1 MESATR
7 EDTECVGE
15 FEENVPDDGDSIIK
29 SIEYISIDAM
39 GAVATDGMNAA
50 ADDGMDIISDNGMDI
65 FAADDGMEAATDDGM
80 ETVTDDGIRDRFQ
93 LFFSIHPDLKP
104 DDLVNILK
112 SSGWNERVTLR
123 KVYELNHGYDLSPPQ
138 NCLPTPTLDS
148 NPGLTPNA
156 SCASVGYNGS
166 DESLNGDL
174 PRARSPIVIDDDT
187 TDGEHYRDWKK
198 STILDNDD
206 SSENSSSEEDDESFV
221 RVRVPRVPRVP
232 ASRKRISGDAKATE
246 HTTVTRWIGRL
257 VGGLYVKTLLVC
269 NGDDALNQKGG
280 LVESYVQKRKLDGLI
295 DITVNRDKL
304 REQGWSGRD
313 YTDRVELIPPVKWV
327 DKKSLKKFYVA
338 AFIDKDQFLPGDC
351 ITVRA
356 GIDDREHLTANG
368 RLKRNIK
375 ETAARVWFA
384 RIVNIFGN
392 KRGEPMAHVR
402 WFSHGGDTFLDETAG
417 PKELFLLD
425 RCDDIEMSTIAGK
438 VNVER
443 CTQIGPSEEGDQFK
457 KPNSYFYRFFYDDDD
472 TTPVRFEDATFHE
485 ENIKLV
491 GTERTQQCFCCA
503 RREEMQHK
511 LSTRVTG
518 TVNEDHSATSF
529 SYDGTEYKLN
539 DCVYMLPRASDEPH
553 TIGQIIH
560 IKCTG
565 VFNWAVKDP
574 VKLRDSVQGIQV
586 TVQILRRY
594 DDFNSDYRSEFKS
607 GEKHAMRDNRRL
619 YLTNRKKTI
628 LVDDRLLGKCQ
639 VVHPDRIKN
648 LAKYK
653 DLEDTFY
660 VTDREPDCFDGTATR
675 RTFDLEDLEPLN
687 AEDFHDSVDGNKM
700 VEREECRQENFA
712 KAGLKLRAM
721 DVFAGCGGMTSGL
734 HEGGAVDTLYGIE
747 WDIDAGRTLKKNF
760 PHMKVYNEN
769 ANTLLQRAIQ
779 EERGTTTGVMKDL
792 QGKPM
797 PPMPK
802 RGEIDFLYGGPP
814 CQDFSGC
821 NRAPKANSIKNSL
834 LTTFLSYV
842 DHYRPKYFLLENVRG
857 LLQHRLGSTQKKVGY
872 GVQGGIQQGSV
883 KFILRALTSLGYSA
897 QFQMLQAAE
906 HGSPQ
911 SRRRVFFWGSLLGR
925 KLPLYPQPTHMC
937 KGLSAPTN
945 TFTMGKTAPHN
956 PVTVGDAISDL
967 PAFDWRINVPGEDR
981 QGRRQRELEIPTVRL
996 PTNRASPVGESNP
1009 LYAYE
1014 PITEFQREVRRYV
1027 KGDVIKNHSTHQ
1039 WNYETMLRL
1048 ARIPMRPKANH
1059 NDLPLEHDMACLR
1072 NEAASKSNF
1081 YPNRYY
1087 RLDFK
1092 EQFQTCLTNVDPGG
1106 ENGKILHPT
1115 QRRILTVREFARAQ
1129 GFLDTFTWDPSTQ
1142 SQKAM
1147 YKQIGNAVSLQ
1158 HGRALGKE
1166 LFNALYAQ
1174 WELEQTA
1181 NAEEIVPA
1189 IGPIDG
1195 DESDELDEFEG
1206 FEGFDEDVEMED
1218 IAMDGGRAYEEP
1230 ISAMPVNTPATDCE
1244 EELGRL
1250 MESMNH
1256 AETTSRNNDVRGEY
1270 LTSNPQQRDQ
1280 ALDGHQLPLP
1290 SPSPSPRSTSPPLVS
1305 IETPETEF
1313 DGGFGKE
1320 RSNNI
1325 VGRLPTPAL
1334 HNIWKDDSYLEA
1346 SIPPEAD
1353 AGALRT
1359 PKLPK
1364 AQGETVKKQRETSA
1378 TNDATNDGV
1387 RKLSASEIE
1396 NLISQPESLSLPATM
1411 QPEPR
1416 KRGVTL
1422 QNPPKFEDFE
1432 PKQIR
1437 SPSARTSGFS
1447 SGSQRPGT
1455 SSRVISSPQVGRREN
1470 WQERSSRNMSP
1481 VRRQTPSMRGS
1492 DGFDPNTSIKLSAS
1506 NGRSRVT
1513 SLPSE
1518 PALSPPS
1525 EEIPLPPLLSTYLEL
1540 ELASSRPSPLYI
1552 HRSRGQEYPYESA
1565 KVKFERLLNFL
1576 LVPLCL
1582 EPALLFGTL
1591 ACLDAWLYTFTILPL
1606 RFIKAI
1612 GILASWWAKSLAAE
1626 ARFVAL
1632 FIYHGSPR
1640 LWHRRRGYSTNA
1652 DIPHPSPV
1660 QSGQDGVQSQILS
1673 PRSRENGRFADTSG
1687 ASGLEAEG
1695 RRPGEKR
1702 TKLEWGRRHRRTRS
1716 VPSTLSPYHK
1726 ADILQGLV
1734 IIFSCIILMQLDAS
1748 RMYHSIRGQ
1757 AAMKLYV
1764 IYNVL
1769 EVGDRLLAAVGQ
1781 DILECLVCDET
1792 LERGLDGRS
1801 KLLQPLGMFMLTLVY
1816 NVIHAT
1822 ALFYQV
1828 ITLNVAVNSYSNSL
1842 FTLLLSNQ
1850 FVEIKGTVFKRVEKQ
1865 NLFQLFCADVVERF
1879 QLWLML
1885 IIIGLRN
1892 IVEVGGLSILSNP
1905 QSANG
1910 AADTLRNATIPLR
1923 SSIIPNSFKIIPSWS
1938 GEVLSPFLLVLGS
1951 EVLVDWIKHCYV
1963 GKFNNV
1969 KPVIYKKFLDIL
1981 SKDYYTNAF
1990 VNQNLTKRLG
2000 LPVIPL
2006 SCLFIR
2012 ASVQTYHMFIATH
2025 FPPPLASTATSIS
2038 LESEATA
2045 SPATTAA
2052 MEHLDILIRKA
2063 LGRSTYGVGA
2073 SVEQTWQLF
2082 DSDDIISFI
2091 AMAAFFLGAFLALLS
2106 CKLVLGMLLLRY
2118 SRRRYETMN
2127 IRENVGLDTKGKRLG
2142 GLGMVELGEEKR
2154 NIIYEDDPDGAKQ
2167 LKERE
2172 KKWADQAK
2180 QQTDFD
2186 KVTRYEMVAKRICQS
2201 VNPSIENIVLSLQTY
2216 SATTPTLPTRRIL
2229 AQHPPAEVAMSFGF
2243 SAGDFIAALELV
2255 ATVIDALRESGGA
2268 SSEYREIVRQL
2279 YSLETALIRVKRLE
2293 VDPAQNAE
2301 LVSLQQA
2308 AAQCQQTIDDFLK
2321 KVQKYQPHLRAG
2333 CSSSRLKD
2341 GWMKIQW
2348 AVCKKE
2354 DVARFKADLVGH
2366 TESIQL
2372 LLMAMQMASAS
2383 ASEWK

>member
-1 MESATR
+1 MESAIE
-7 EDTECVGE
+7 EDAESMIE
-15 FEENVPDDGDSIIK
+15 SNGDVV
-29 SIEYISIDAM
+29 E
-39 GAVATDGMNAA
+39 GADYNTDGTWAT
-50 ADDGMDIISDNGMDI
+50 ADDGMDAVS
-65 FAADDGMEAATDDGM
+65 DDGMEVVADSSIEAATDDGM
-80 ETVTDDGIRDRFQ
+80 ETVTDDGIRERFH
-93 LFFSIHPDLKP
+93 LFFSIHPTLKP
-104 DDLVNILK
+104 GDLVNILQ
-112 SSGWNERVTLR
+112 SSDWNERVTLR
-123 KVYELNHGYDLSPPQ
+123 KVYELKNGYGVNPSQDRS
-138 NCLPTPTLDS
+138 PTPTLDS
-148 NPGLTPNA
+148 IPGLAQSQSSATD
-156 SCASVGYNGS
+156 GYTGDANDL
-166 DESLNGDL
+166 DEDL
-174 PRARSPIVIDDDT
+174 PRTRSPIVIDSDSS
-187 TDGEHYRDWKK
+187 DGGHYDAE
-198 STILDNDD
+198 DNDP
-206 SSENSSSEEDDESFV
+206 SESDPSDDDVEPYV
-221 RVRVPRVPRVP
+221 RTRAPRATRVRVSHQRN
-232 ASRKRISGDAKATE
+232 SEDGKATD

-269 NGDDALNQKGG
+269 NGDDALNEKGG
-280 LVESYVQKRKLDGLI
+280 LMESYVQKGKLDSLI
-295 DITVNRDKL
+295 DMTVNRDKL
-304 REQGWSGRD
+304 REQGWTGRD
-313 YTDRVELIPPVKWV
+313 YSDEVELIPPVKWV
-327 DKKSLKKFYVA
+327 DQKSSKKFYGA
-338 AFIDKDQFLPGDC
+338 AFIDKDRFLPGDC

-356 GIDDREHLTANG
+356 GIDDRDHLTANG
-368 RLKRNIK
+368 RLKQNIK

-392 KRGEPMAHVR
+392 KRGEAMAHVR

-425 RCDDIEMSTIAGK
+425 RCDDIEMSTLAGK

-443 CTQIGPSEEGDQFK
+443 CTQIGPLEEGDRFK
-457 KPNSYFYRFFYDDDD
+457 KPNNYFYRFFYDESETS
-472 TTPVRFEDATFHE
+472 TTRTKFEDATFHE
-485 ENIKLV
+485 ENLEV
-491 GTERTQQCFCCA
+491 SGAEHSQQCYCCA
-503 RREEMQHK
+503 K
-511 LSTRVTG
+511 LEQIQFEHSTRVTG
-518 TVNEDHSATSF
+518 TINEDRSAESF
-529 SYDGTEYKLN
+529 THNGVEYKLN
-539 DCVYMLPRASDEPH
+539 DCVYMLPRASDEPN
-553 TIGQIIH
+553 TIGHIIH
-560 IKCTG
+560 INCTG
-565 VFNWAVKDP
+565 AFNWAVKNP
-574 VKLRDSVQGIQV
+574 AKLRDSVQGVRI
-586 TVQILRRY
+586 TIQILRRY
-594 DDFNSDYRSEFKS
+594 DDFNCDYRSEFNR
-607 GEKHAMRDNRRL
+607 GEKHAIRDSL
-619 YLTNRKKTI
+619 
-628 LVDDRLLGKCQ
+628 
-639 VVHPDRIKN
+639 HPDRISN
-648 LAKYK
+648 LAKYQ
-653 DLEDTFY
+653 DLDDTFY
-660 VTDREPDCFDGTATR
+660 VADREPDYSDGIVAR
-675 RTFDLEDLEPLN
+675 KAIVLEYLEPLG
-687 AEDFHDSVDGNKM
+687 AEDFQDSVDGNKLVGM
-700 VEREECRQENFA
+700 EECRRENFA

-721 DVFAGCGGMTSGL
+721 DVFAGCGGLTSGL
-734 HEGGAVDTLYGIE
+734 HEGGAVETLYGIE
-747 WDIDAGRTLKKNF
+747 WDIDASRTLKRNF
-760 PHMKVYNEN
+760 PHMTVYNEN

-779 EERGTTTGVMKDL
+779 EERGTATGVMKDL
-792 QGKPM
+792 QGRPM

-802 RGEIDFLYGGPP
+802 CGAIDFLYGGPP

-821 NRAPKANSIKNSL
+821 NRCPKANSIKNSL

-857 LLQHRLGSTQKKVGY
+857 LLHHRLGSTQKKVGH

-897 QFQMLQAAE
+897 QFHMLQAAE
-906 HGSPQ
+906 HGAPQ
-911 SRRRVFFWGSLLGR
+911 SRRRVFFWGALLGLR
-925 KLPLYPQPTHMC
+925 LPLYPQPTHVC

-945 TFTMGKTAPHN
+945 TFTLGKTAPHN
-956 PVTVGDAISDL
+956 PVTIGDAISDL
-967 PAFDWRINVPGEDR
+967 PAFDWRIKVPGDDR
-981 QGRRQRELEIPTVRL
+981 QAQRQRDLGIPTVAL
-996 PTNRASPVGESNP
+996 PIDKRAPVGDNNS

-1014 PITEFQREVRRYV
+1014 PITEFQREARRYV
-1027 KGDVIKNHSTHQ
+1027 QGNVVKNHVTRQ
-1039 WNYETMLRL
+1039 WNHDTMLRV
-1048 ARIPMRPKANH
+1048 ARIPMKPQSNH
-1059 NDLPLEHDMACLR
+1059 NDLSSEHDLVCLR
-1072 NEAASKSNF
+1072 NKSAAKRNF

-1087 RLDFK
+1087 RLDFQ

-1106 ENGKILHPT
+1106 ENGKILHPI
-1115 QRRILTVREFARAQ
+1115 QSRILTVREFARAQ
-1129 GFLDTFTWDPSTQ
+1129 GFLDTFTWDPNTQ
-1142 SQKAM
+1142 TPEAM

-1174 WELEQTA
+1174 WESDRAA
-1181 NAEEIVPA
+1181 NVETMLPA
-1189 IGPIDG
+1189 VD
-1195 DESDELDEFEG
+1195 DDSDE
-1206 FEGFDEDVEMED
+1206 FEGFDEDVDMED
-1218 IAMDGGRAYEEP
+1218 AVADVGQAYEELVV
-1230 ISAMPVNTPATDCE
+1230 ISDNCG
-1244 EELGRL
+1244 EELSRL

-1256 AETTSRNNDVRGEY
+1256 AESTTRSNDLEEQY

-1280 ALDGHQLPLP
+1280 ALEGNHLPSP
-1290 SPSPSPRSTSPPLVS
+1290 SPSPSPRSTSPSLLSPG
-1305 IETPETEF
+1305 TPETEF

-1325 VGRLPTPAL
+1325 IGRLPTPAQ
-1334 HNIWKDDSYLEA
+1334 HTIWRDDTYLEA
-1346 SIPPEAD
+1346 PNPPGAD
-1353 AGALRT
+1353 VGALRS
-1359 PKLPK
+1359 PKLPRT
-1364 AQGETVKKQRETSA
+1364 QGETVKKQREDPTA
-1378 TNDATNDGV
+1378 NDATNDGV
-1387 RKLSASEIE
+1387 RKLSASEIQ
-1396 NLISQPESLSLPATM
+1396 NLVSQPESLPLPANL
-1411 QPEPR
+1411 QPDSR
-1416 KRGVTL
+1416 KRGTTL
-1422 QNPPKFEDFE
+1422 QNPPTFEDFE
-1432 PKQIR
+1432 NKQIR

-1447 SGSQRPGT
+1447 SGNQRPGT
-1455 SSRVISSPQVGRREN
+1455 NSRVISSPQVGRREI
-1470 WQERSSRNMSP
+1470 WQERGSRNMSP

-1492 DGFDPNTSIKLSAS
+1492 DGFDPNTSVKLSAN

-1518 PALSPPS
+1518 PALPQNN

-1606 RFIKAI
+1606 RFIKAV
-1612 GILASWWAKSLAAE
+1612 GILISWWAKSLAAE

-1640 LWHRRRGYSTNA
+1640 LWHRRRGYSSAA
-1652 DIPHPSPV
+1652 DAPHPPPP
-1660 QSGQDGVQSQILS
+1660 QSGQDCIPSQVLS
-1673 PRSRENGRFADTSG
+1673 PRPRDNARFSDAS
-1687 ASGLEAEG
+1687 ASGLETEG
-1695 RRPGEKR
+1695 RRSGEKR
-1702 TKLEWGRRHRRTRS
+1702 PKLEWGRRHRRTRS

-1769 EVGDRLLAAVGQ
+1769 EVGDRLLSAVGQ
-1781 DILECLVCDET
+1781 DILECLVSDET
-1792 LERGLDGRS
+1792 LERGSDGRS
-1801 KLLQPLGMFMLTLVY
+1801 KLLQPLGMFVLTLVY

-1905 QSANG
+1905 QSVGG
-1910 AADTLRNATIPLR
+1910 AADSLRNATIPLR

-2038 LESEATA
+2038 LESSATA

-2063 LGRSTYGVGA
+2063 LGRSTYGTDPL
-2073 SVEQTWQLF
+2073 VERTWQLF

-2118 SRRRYETMN
+2118 SRRRYESMN
-2127 IRENVGLDTKGKRLG
+2127 MRENMGLDTKGKRLG

-2154 NIIYEDDPDGAKQ
+2154 NIIYEDDPEGGKQ

-2172 KKWADQAK
+2172 KKWAEQVK

-2186 KVTRYEMVAKRICQS
+2186 KVTRYEMVAKRI
-2201 VNPSIENIVLSLQTY
+2201 
-2216 SATTPTLPTRRIL
+2216 
-2229 AQHPPAEVAMSFGF
+2229 
-2243 SAGDFIAALELV
+2243 
-2255 ATVIDALRESGGA
+2255 
-2268 SSEYREIVRQL
+2268 
-2279 YSLETALIRVKRLE
+2279 
-2293 VDPAQNAE
+2293 
-2301 LVSLQQA
+2301 
-2308 AAQCQQTIDDFLK
+2308 
-2321 KVQKYQPHLRAG
+2321 
-2333 CSSSRLKD
+2333 
-2341 GWMKIQW
+2341 W
-2348 AVCKKE
+2348 
-2354 DVARFKADLVGH
+2354 
-2366 TESIQL
+2366 
-2372 LLMAMQMASAS
+2372 
-2383 ASEWK
+2383 